1 MLPMPML
8 VLVSTSMLVWIML
21 ELPLY
26 APLCPKVVDL
36 CWSVRAESALE
47 CCDASGGGGGGGV
60 NV

>member
-8 VLVSTSMLVWIML
+8 VLMSRLVSFML

-26 APLCPKVVDL
+26 APLRPNVVDL
-36 CWSVRAESALE
+36 CCSVRAEAALE
-47 CCDASGGGGGGGV
+47 CCDASGGGGGV